1 MKIILDFK
9 VHGFI
14 LAAAFFVGLSFGS
27 SAAAQIPSY
36 LVDLNSKTVTAL
48 GTLGGSTVN
57 ASGINDAG
65 QWWVMLSRQKVIPT
79 PSSPA
84 LMGRV

>member
-65 QWWVMLSRQKVIPT
+65 QVVGDAFTAEGYTHAFIT
-79 PSSPA
+79 G